1 MKNNIIEAQSYFLGK
16 VMLDTLD
23 EMLIESNQPHYHPY
37 YLLLEEDGEDF
48 IELRIKDIN
57 TNIHTLI
64 DKTPVMVLNDRHN
77 NGEPLFEIG

>member
-23 EMLIESNQPHYHPY
+23 EMLVESNQQHYHPY

>member
-1 MKNNIIEAQSYFLGK
+1 MKNNVIDAGSYFIGK

-23 EMLIESNQPHYHPY
+23 EMLKSSNQLHYHPY

-57 TNIHTLI
+57 TNVHTLI
-64 DKTPVMVLNDRHN
+64 DKTPLIVLNDRYK
-77 NGEPLFEIG
+77 NGELLFEIG